1 MAGSGCPGG
10 DEKSRV
16 AQAFERVAVGEE
28 GSDRDREKTEGD
40 DEMIWWTRK
49 KVDPDYLVRLSYEAT
64 RKYDPEAIISWD
76 DLPEDRKEEMRESYR
91 MFASRLF

>member
-1 MAGSGCPGG
+1 
-10 DEKSRV
+10 
-16 AQAFERVAVGEE
+16 
-28 GSDRDREKTEGD
+28 
-40 DEMIWWTRK
+40 MIWWTRK